1 MFDHLLSGLIFLA
14 ILGSGLMAGL
24 FFVFS
29 VIIMSALGRIPAPS
43 GIAAMQ
49 SINKVIINPWFLVAF
64 FGTAVACLALVIISV
79 VEWRA
84 PDSAYVI
91 AGSVLYLTGS
101 IVVTMVCNV
110 PLNNVLAAADPGS
123 AEGDRIWTRY
133 LEVWTMW
140 NHVRTVACLA
150 TTALLTLG
158 FCARA

>member
-1 MFDHLLSGLIFLA
+1 MKGIDAGKSRH
-14 ILGSGLMAGL
+14 GS
-24 FFVFS
+24 
-29 VIIMSALGRIPAPS
+29 APS
-43 GIAAMQ
+43 
-49 SINKVIINPWFLVAF
+49 V
-64 FGTAVACLALVIISV
+64 TAIEPLPCSTICY
-79 VEWRA
+79 
-84 PDSAYVI
+84 P
-91 AGSVLYLTGS
+91 GSVLYLTGS
-101 IVVTMVCNV
+101 TVVTMVCNV